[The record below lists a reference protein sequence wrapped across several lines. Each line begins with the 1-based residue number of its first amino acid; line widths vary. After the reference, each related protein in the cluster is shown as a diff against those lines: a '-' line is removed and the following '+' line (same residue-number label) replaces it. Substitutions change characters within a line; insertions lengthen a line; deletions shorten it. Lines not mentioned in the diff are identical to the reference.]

1 MKNGLAFLF
10 ILLVACK
17 PDVAEIS
24 NLQQQIDSLSL
35 ELKALKQEIQK
46 DSMSKEV
53 LVEEKELQPNK
64 PIFSKQAEV
73 PQPKEKITPKKKEN
87 PVVASKN
94 DTTYHYFNDGRL
106 SVKIAPR
113 SERQKIW
120 IYLPNGEVIYE
131 LENILMSYSS
141 HNTLYFRSDGSL
153 ERVSSS
159 FNPGASL
166 YMYKTETYFQ
176 TNNEPR
182 YKLEEKTPSTLE
194 EQMNNKWLWN
204 SKTRSWVKQEIV
216 IETNFP
222 KQ

>member
-1 MKNGLAFLF
+1 MKNGLALLF

-17 PDVAEIS
+17 PDVTEVS

-35 ELKALKQEIQK
+35 ELKTLKQEIQK
-46 DSMSKEV
+46 DSIPKEV
-53 LVEEKELQPNK
+53 LVEEKESQPNK
-64 PIFSKQAEV
+64 PTVLKEVEV
-73 PQPKEKITPKKKEN
+73 PQPKEKIAPKNKEN
-87 PVVASKN
+87 PVVSSKN
-94 DTTYHYFNDGRL
+94 DTTHHYFNDGRL

-141 HNTLYFRSDGSL
+141 HNTLYFRTDGSL
-153 ERVSSS
+153 EKVINN
-159 FNPGASL
+159 FNPGASM
-166 YMYKTETYFQ
+166 YMYRTEIYFH

-182 YKLEEKTPSTLE
+182 YKIDEKTPSSLAE
-194 EQMNNKWLWN
+194 KMNNKSLWN

-216 IETNFP
+216 IETISP